1 MAEIYL
7 DNSATTPICDE
18 AKRAMLCAMECYGNP
33 SSLHSKGFESSKM
46 IEEARKKILN
56 SLFVRNGKADN
67 LIFTAGGTEAD
78 NLALLGVAYA
88 KTRRANRIITT
99 DSEHSAIEKTLQ
111 SLEADGFEV
120 VRLTTVGGKIDISEF
135 EEAMSKNTLLV
146 TIMHVNN
153 ETGAV
158 YNIKDC
164 FKLAKQINPDVVT
177 HTDAVQSYMKMKVS
191 PSELYADL
199 ISISAHKI
207 HGPKGIGA
215 LYVSSDIIKKK
226 QLQPIIHGGGQESS
240 FRSGTEN
247 LIGIVGFGA
256 AAERGYKN
264 LSSEVRTLREIR
276 SYAVDKLSALNVRVN
291 TPLGECAPHII
302 NITLPSIKSE
312 TMLHYLSAS
321 GIYVSSGSACSSN
334 SASKR
339 VSRALKGFGMTDFE
353 ADCSMRIS
361 LSAQNT
367 KDDIDKLVLAV
378 EDGIKKL
385 VKISVAQKVL

>member
-1 MAEIYL
+1 MAEVYL

-18 AKRAMLCAMECYGNP
+18 AKRAMLSTMECYGNP

-67 LIFTAGGTEAD
+67 IIFTAGGTEAD

-111 SLEADGFEV
+111 RLEADGFEV
-120 VRLTTVGGKIDISEF
+120 VRLSTVGGRIDISEF
-135 EEAMSKNTLLV
+135 EAAMSKNTLLV

-199 ISISAHKI
+199 VSISAHKI

-215 LYVSSDIIKKK
+215 LYVSSDVIKKK

-264 LSSEVRTLREIR
+264 LAKDIGVLRDLR

-312 TMLHYLSAS
+312 TMLHHLSAS
-321 GIYVSSGSACSSN
+321 AIYVSSGSACSSN

-367 KDDIDKLVLAV
+367 KDDIDKLVLAI
-378 EDGIKKL
+378 EEGIKKL
-385 VKISVAQKVL
+385 VKISGK

>member
-1 MAEIYL
+1 MAEVYL

-18 AKRAMLCAMECYGNP
+18 AKQAMLEAMECYGNP

-111 SLEADGFEV
+111 SLEADGFEI
-120 VRLTTVGGKIDISEF
+120 VRLKTVGGRIDMCEF
-135 EEAMSKNTLLV
+135 EAAMSKNTLLV

-199 ISISAHKI
+199 ISLSAHKI

-215 LYVSSDIIKKK
+215 LYVSSDVIKKK

-264 LSSEVRTLREIR
+264 LAKDIGVLRDLR

-385 VKISVAQKVL
+385 VKISGK

>member
-1 MAEIYL
+1 MAEVYL

-18 AKRAMLCAMECYGNP
+18 AKQAMLEAMECYGNP

-111 SLEADGFEV
+111 SLEDNGFEI
-120 VRLTTVGGKIDISEF
+120 VRLKTVGGRIDMCEF
-135 EEAMSKNTLLV
+135 EAAMSKNTLLV

-199 ISISAHKI
+199 ISLSAHKI

-264 LSSEVRTLREIR
+264 LAKDIGVLRDLR

-385 VKISVAQKVL
+385 VKISGK

>member
-1 MAEIYL
+1 MAEVYL

-18 AKRAMLCAMECYGNP
+18 AKRAILSAMECYGNP

-78 NLALLGVAYA
+78 NLALLGVAYT

-111 SLEADGFEV
+111 RLEADGFEV
-120 VRLTTVGGKIDISEF
+120 VRLSTVGGRIDMDEF
-135 EEAMSKNTLLV
+135 GAAMNKNTLLV

-191 PSELYADL
+191 PLELYADL
-199 ISISAHKI
+199 VSISAHKI

-215 LYVSSDIIKKK
+215 LYVSSDVIKKK

-264 LSSEVRTLREIR
+264 LAKDIGVLRDLR

-367 KDDIDKLVLAV
+367 KDDIDKLVLAI
-378 EDGIKKL
+378 EEGIKKL
-385 VKISVAQKVL
+385 VKISGK